1 MNRSFI
7 EETIRGMMANE
18 SFASLWQPHFQIW
31 QGLNNSLLPEAHN
44 DQIETFLMESLDS
57 LDLKVISGF
66 KVSLLSPRHRD
77 PELYEIL
84 SGESLRGIG
93 LANFFDEDV
102 YSWIYNDRTQS
113 VIDQYYNNLRTV
125 LEQEHVATGILEGMV
140 ETYGSTHLLD
150 RLAEVPFKSQ
160 VTINEN
166 EFVLLNEEGSIS
178 KLDWAASQM
187 LTQGPMDP
195 EEKCKFL
202 LARLAV
208 YHDSTLSGVVA
219 KAWFLD
225 RLIEFEDVGNDWHF
239 APVFYQVANSLT
251 NEDDVNSTF
260 LSIVGYTEKIY
271 MIPFYLDWM
280 LYRMEQYINA
290 AQLRMLHGFNKEVAD
305 DICSSFLD
313 YLKAK
318 KPRTPVPDAVNS
330 DNADCL
336 VEILR
341 CLISTIPPR
350 SGYVLLQAVRPMLT
364 GMSARKEQ
372 WDVCI

>member
-1 MNRSFI
+1 
-7 EETIRGMMANE
+7 MANE
-18 SFASLWQPHFQIW
+18 SCASLWQPYFQIW
-31 QGLNNSLLPEAHN
+31 KGLNSALLPEAHN

-57 LDLKVISGF
+57 LDLKVISSF
-66 KVSLLSPRHRD
+66 KISRLSPRHRD
-77 PELYEIL
+77 PDLYEIL

-102 YSWIYNDRTQS
+102 YSWIYNDKTQT
-113 VIDQYYNNLRTV
+113 VIGQYYNKLRTV
-125 LEQEHVATGILEGMV
+125 LDQEHVATGILEGIV
-140 ETYGSTHLLD
+140 ETYGSTYLLD
-150 RLAEVPFKSQ
+150 RLAEVPFKSA

-195 EEKCKFL
+195 KEKSKFL

-208 YHDSTLSGVVA
+208 YHDCTLSGVMA

-239 APVFYQVANSLT
+239 APVFYQVPNSLT
-251 NEDDVNSTF
+251 NEGDVNSTF

-290 AQLRMLHGFNKEVAD
+290 AQLRMLNGFNKEVAD
-305 DICSSFLD
+305 DICNSFLD

-336 VEILR
+336 VEILW
-341 CLISTIPPR
+341 CLISTISPR